1 VRHDNGK
8 GQQGDKRQDNGTGST
23 TTTTG
28 GTMTTILG
36 HQGDRQHNDGNG
48 RHDEEA
54 QRWRQAA

>member
-28 GTMTTILG
+28 GTTTWNYKVLK
-36 HQGDRQHNDGNG
+36 NG
-48 RHDEEA
+48 RYLAEFSKLGD
-54 QRWRQAA
+54 WGT